1 MFVEFD
7 AVGASLR
14 EVLEAPELH
23 RAVPTQLAGILVL
36 EGYGDR
42 VAV

>member
-1 MFVEFD
+1 MFVEFE
-7 AVGASLR
+7 AVLTNLC
-14 EVLEAPELH
+14 EVLQTVELH

-36 EGYGDR
+36 EGDGDP